1 MNSIIVQPRTK
12 AEMQLVSEVLKK
24 MRIASKVLSEEEQE
38 DIGLVML
45 IKQADRSEKIS
56 RSKVMAKLGRK

>member
-1 MNSIIVQPRTK
+1 
-12 AEMQLVSEVLKK
+12 MQLVSEVLKK

>member
-1 MNSIIVQPRTK
+1 
-12 AEMQLVSEVLKK
+12 MQLVSEVLKE
-24 MRIASKVLSEEEQE
+24 MRIAGKVLSQEEQK

-56 RSKVMAKLGRK
+56 RSKVMDKPGRK